1 MPGAACLRR
10 WPAALPVRAETDL
23 YFLNNSSC
31 DFIPGSD
38 GLSCNIFHGF
48 VIGST
53 IAINPTPF
61 SSVAIFSVRAPPC
74 SRFLFAIVVS
84 HFPID
89 FPDLSALASSASPT
103 RPPPLRP
110 SPPSPPPCTL
120 TFNLFDF
127 RIPTFGKLTSLL
139 THTHT
144 HRDTHR
150 SGRYRKRKRRLL
162 QLEIPTSPPHLGV
175 SCGSTHHFLLE
186 PESTHFPTGPHYAV
200 K

>member
-1 MPGAACLRR
+1 MTAGYHAGGGGGMPGAACLRR

-31 DFIPGSD
+31 DFIPGAD

-110 SPPSPPPCTL
+110 SPPSPPSL
-120 TFNLFDF
+120 YFDF
-127 RIPTFGKLTSLL
+127 QFVRFSHPHVWQIDITAH

-144 HRDTHR
+144 QRHTQ
-150 SGRYRKRKRRLL
+150 KR
-162 QLEIPTSPPHLGV
+162 QI
-175 SCGSTHHFLLE
+175 
-186 PESTHFPTGPHYAV
+186 
-200 K
+200 